1 MNLHLADQAVVAKL
15 LAAVGGDA
23 PRTEAVHL
31 LAPDVVCHMDRFTA
45 RGADTW
51 VDWVE
56 FIRSRGVENVRAEV
70 ERMETGAD
78 GIITVFG
85 GLTAGSGG
93 TSAPRGGSAR
103 YRVVD
108 GRIVEIWTSRW
119 NYEAIFGPKVHHALS
134 WLLVLVRMALWRR
147 LSRRNAARSH
157 PASEDRPFDGGG
169 DKSRDGSPSHEH
181 PER

>member
-1 MNLHLADQAVVAKL
+1 MNPLANEAVVARL

-23 PRTEAVHL
+23 PLTEAVHL

-45 RGADTW
+45 RGADAW

-56 FIRSRGVENVRAEV
+56 FIRSRGVGDLQVEV
-70 ERMETGAD
+70 ERLETGAD
-78 GIITVFG
+78 GIITAFG
-85 GLTAGSGG
+85 GFTAGLGG
-93 TSAPRGGSAR
+93 TSAPRSGSAR

-108 GRIVEIWTSRW
+108 GRIAEIWTSRW
-119 NYEAIFGPKVHHALS
+119 NYEAIFGPKVHHPLS

-147 LSRRNAARSH
+147 SSRRSAARSH
-157 PASEDRPFDGGG
+157 PTSEDGSLDGGG
-169 DKSRDGSPSHEH
+169 DKSRHGSPSHDH

>member
-1 MNLHLADQAVVAKL
+1 MNPLAEQAVVARL

-23 PRTEAVHL
+23 PLTEAVHL

-56 FIRSRGVENVRAEV
+56 FIRSRGVEELKVEV
-70 ERMETGAD
+70 ERLETGAD
-78 GIITVFG
+78 GIITAFG
-85 GLTAGSGG
+85 GLTAGLGRK
-93 TSAPRGGSAR
+93 SAPSGGSAR

-119 NYEAIFGPKVHHALS
+119 NYEVDL
-134 WLLVLVRMALWRR
+134 
-147 LSRRNAARSH
+147 
-157 PASEDRPFDGGG
+157 RPQ
-169 DKSRDGSPSHEH
+169 GSPSTELAARAGEDGPLAPPALETPRIPPARKAH
-181 PER
+181 